1 MPKDHSVHK
10 KMEHETAVPYVS
22 MKSMSPGSH
31 LKRTHFEGY
40 SAWFLLPMSEFLMSG
55 TVMGE

>member
-1 MPKDHSVHK
+1 
-10 KMEHETAVPYVS
+10 MEHETAVPYVS